1 MLMMYPRC
9 PTLSP
14 LVQIQLLNGLFEFT
28 DKCFECS
35 SNGIKQGDLFL
46 EARLLLSRA
55 GDAVRGG
62 GNSLAKSGN
71 LGVSLPLASLRG
83 ELLVRFDHVGTGAR
97 SGDVTPGLP

>member
-1 MLMMYPRC
+1 MISAFFLVKGKMH
-9 PTLSP
+9 P
-14 LVQIQLLNGLFEFT
+14 LAYSNLNSLFKVF

-35 SNGIKQGDLFL
+35 SNDIKQSDLFL

-71 LGVSLPLASLRG
+71 LSENNFIRKLSC
-83 ELLVRFDHVGTGAR
+83 
-97 SGDVTPGLP
+97 